1 MAFPSGGPGAVGG
14 PTGNFRFTRPPGS
27 GGTDVV
33 MGPQGPIMSGP
44 RGFLN
49 IAGVDGGGGVVV
61 GPQRGPAP
69 FSGGPSGGGGAGMM
83 QSTGAA
89 GGGVGGDF
97 GTGVDVPT
105 SQEFPMPPNFPGAI
119 EMMTQVR
126 DNDGKG
132 LIRACSVCI
141 MQCILVCSV
150 FNVFSLYL
158 KGHIMVI
165 SYKNC

>member
-49 IAGVDGGGGVVV
+49 IAGVDGGGVVV

-132 LIRACSVCI
+132 LI
-141 MQCILVCSV
+141 
-150 FNVFSLYL
+150 
-158 KGHIMVI
+158 
-165 SYKNC
+165 

>member
-1 MAFPSGGPGAVGG
+1 MTVGNRMAFPSGPGSAGG
-14 PTGNFRFTRPPGS
+14 PAGNFRFTRPPGS

-49 IAGVDGGGGVVV
+49 ILGDGGGG

-69 FSGGPSGGGGAGMM
+69 LSGGPSGGPGMM
-83 QSTGAA
+83 QPTGAA
-89 GGGVGGDF
+89 GGVGSDF

-119 EMMTQVR
+119 EMMTQV
-126 DNDGKG
+126 K
-132 LIRACSVCI
+132 
-141 MQCILVCSV
+141 M
-150 FNVFSLYL
+150 
-158 KGHIMVI
+158 
-165 SYKNC
+165 